1 MLGLIYVNRLVNSK
15 DITELQLKQV
25 GCELVI
31 RKKEALEPPVAP
43 VGSFM
48 MPPNFQQLMPAQPSA
63 AAVAAPVPAPTSSA
77 HGPKPSLPAPT
88 KSSGS
93 SHPPL
98 KCPMA
103 GTFYRSPAPGEPPFV
118 KVWINLLFGNQFS
131 YSGFIFPVSEKCI

>member
-1 MLGLIYVNRLVNSK
+1 MSRLVDSK
-15 DITELQLKQV
+15 DITELQLKQM

-31 RKKEALEPPVAP
+31 RKKEALEPPPVAP
-43 VGSFM
+43 AAPFM
-48 MPPNFQQLMPAQPSA
+48 MPPTFQQMVPAQPTP
-63 AAVAAPVPAPTSSA
+63 AAVPAPASAPTSSA
-77 HGPKPSLPAPT
+77 PVPKPALPAPT

-118 KVWINLLFGNQFS
+118 KV
-131 YSGFIFPVSEKCI
+131 